1 LTSMKSIANL
11 KKSANPAFKGAWA
24 ALGIPFDV
32 PMIDE
37 KVEGI
42 IDVEALIMTTLLL
55 MEQDRML
62 TDLPAW
68 LGRFSSLIN
77 HQKLKT
83 MFRTTPPRH
92 RSVIL
97 ENLNQSPLCA
107 APKSVRSIFNLEPP
121 SESVMKTVQMRANK
135 LNTIENVAQASIMIR
150 NRLQYGTGFRADI
163 IALTS
168 IKAFG
173 VKGTQLAKI
182 LCTNESTV
190 SRILSDLRACRFL
203 DQDNERREPTDPYPG
218 IFASSHS
225 LWNLCEMM
233 DAVKFESQELKRG
246 ALENLNLR
254 YDGLGRKVIAELA
267 EARS

>member
-1 LTSMKSIANL
+1 LTSMKSIASL
-11 KKSANPAFKGAWA
+11 KRKASPAIKGAWA
-24 ALGIPFDV
+24 TLGIPFDV
-32 PMIDE
+32 SIIDE

-55 MEQDRML
+55 MEQDRMV

-83 MFRTTPPRH
+83 MFNTTPR
-92 RSVIL
+92 RQQSVIL
-97 ENLNQSPLCA
+97 ENLNQTPLAA
-107 APKSVRSIFNLEPP
+107 APKSVRTIFNLEPP
-121 SESVMKTVQMRANK
+121 SDAVTKTVQMRAKK
-135 LNTIENVAQASIMIR
+135 LNTIENVAEPSVMIR

-163 IALTS
+163 IALTN
-168 IKAFG
+168 IKGFAM
-173 VKGTQLAKI
+173 KGTQLAKV
-182 LCTNESTV
+182 LCTNDSTV

-203 DQDNERREPTDPYPG
+203 DQDNERIGAVEPYPG
-218 IFASSHS
+218 MFISSQS

-233 DAVKFESQELKRG
+233 DAVEFASQKLKRG

-254 YDGLGRKVIAELA
+254 HDGFGAKVLKGLI
-267 EARS
+267 